1 MSITSAL
8 PRSLSDDDEAFG
20 KRVLSKAMWRLVPL
34 LSLLYVVN
42 ILDRGNAGFARL
54 KMVSD
59 LEGMTEAGFDFA
71 FGLFYFGYLLFEV
84 PSNLL
89 LQRVGARRWISRIL
103 ISWGIVSCAT
113 MLVKGTTSFAVIRI
127 LLGIAEAGFFPGIVL
142 YLTYWFPA
150 KDRARVM
157 ALFMT
162 GNAFAAVVGY
172 PLSGWIMESMP
183 GVAGRLSDVLVERGF
198 ESGRVMESV
207 TGLTG
212 WQWLFFL
219 EGLPSVL
226 LGFVVLYT
234 LPDRPADARWLKP
247 PERDWLESR
256 LNREDSERRQRHGA
270 DRLMAML
277 DWRVWLLIAIYFTV
291 AIGSNASSAYL
302 PKIVQGKFEGLT
314 LFQNGLVSALPHLCA
329 MVGMT
334 LMSISSDRMGERSW
348 HLAFAALMA
357 AGGWYLAYAAPNPGL
372 ALTGLCIAQAG
383 MMSMLPIFWTL
394 PTVFLTGVAAAGGI
408 ALINSVANI
417 GGLIGPSILGTS
429 IREGYGIWPMAAIL
443 LLGAGL
449 ALFVRPEKHMR
460 KPKEGEPIR
469 V

>member
-1 MSITSAL
+1 MSFTSAL
-8 PRSLSDDDEAFG
+8 PRSPSTDDEAFG
-20 KRVLSKAMWRLVPL
+20 KRVLAKAMWRLVPL

-42 ILDRGNAGFARL
+42 ILDRGNPGFARL
-54 KMVSD
+54 TMEPD
-59 LEGMTEAGFDFA
+59 LRMGELTLNLGFGPFLVKEFDFA
-71 FGLFYFGYLLFEV
+71 LGLFYFGYLLFEV

-89 LQRVGARRWISRIL
+89 LRRFGARRWISRIL
-103 ISWGIVSCAT
+103 ITWGIVSCAT
-113 MLVKGTTSFAVIRI
+113 MAVKGTTSFAIIRI
-127 LLGIAEAGFFPGIVL
+127 LLGVAEAGFFPGIVL

-172 PLSGWIMESMP
+172 PLSGWIMRDLP
-183 GVAGRLSDVLVERGF
+183 GVAGLA
-198 ESGRVMESV
+198 
-207 TGLTG
+207 G
-212 WQWLFFL
+212 WQWLFLL

-226 LGFVVLYT
+226 LGIVVLYT
-234 LPDRPADARWLKP
+234 LPDRPADARWLSP
-247 PERDWLESR
+247 PERDWLEDR
-256 LNREDSERRQRHGA
+256 LHREDSERRQRHGA

-302 PKIVQGKFEGLT
+302 PTIVKDKFEKLT
-314 LFQNGLVSALPHLCA
+314 LLENGFVSALPHLCA

-348 HLAFAALMA
+348 HLGFAALLA
-357 AGGWYLAYAAPNPGL
+357 AGGWYLAYAAPNPKM
-372 ALTGLCIAQAG
+372 ALLGLCIAQAG

-394 PTVFLTGVAAAGGI
+394 PTVFLTGAAAAGGI

-417 GGLIGPSILGTS
+417 GGLIGPSILGAS
-429 IREGYGIWPMAAIL
+429 ILAGYGIWPMAAIL
-443 LLGAGL
+443 FVGAGL
-449 ALFVRPEKHMR
+449 AVCVRPEKHMR
-460 KPKEGEPIR
+460 KSKEGEPNR

>member
-1 MSITSAL
+1 MTTVPAL
-8 PRSLSDDDEAFG
+8 SGTNLPASDEAFG

-54 KMVSD
+54 TMEPDLKMGELTLNLGFGPFQVK
-59 LEGMTEAGFDFA
+59 AFDFA

-103 ISWGIVSCAT
+103 ITWGVVSCAT
-113 MLVKGTTSFAVIRI
+113 MFVKGTASFAIIRI

-172 PLSGWIMESMP
+172 PVSGWIMESMP
-183 GVAGRLSDVLVERGF
+183 GVAG
-198 ESGRVMESV
+198 
-207 TGLTG
+207 LTG
-212 WQWLFFL
+212 WQWLFLL

-234 LPDRPADARWLKP
+234 LPDRPVDARWLTP
-247 PERDWLESR
+247 EERDWLENR
-256 LNREDSERRQRHGA
+256 LHREDSERRERHGA
-270 DRLMAML
+270 DRLMAMM

-302 PKIVQGKFEGLT
+302 PKLVQGKFAGLT
-314 LFQNGLVSALPHLCA
+314 DFENGLVSALPHLCA
-329 MVGMT
+329 VVGMT
-334 LMSISSDRMGERSW
+334 LMSISSDRLGERSV
-348 HLAFAALMA
+348 HLAFAALA
-357 AGGWYLAYAAPNPGL
+357 AGGGWYLAYATPNPGVAL
-372 ALTGLCIAQAG
+372 AGLCIAQAG

-394 PTVFLTGVAAAGGI
+394 PTVFLTGAAAAGGI

-417 GGLIGPSILGTS
+417 GGLVGPSILGAS
-429 IREGYGIWPMAAIL
+429 ILAGYGIWPMAAIL
-443 LLGAGL
+443 FVGAAL
-449 ALFVRPEKHMR
+449 AVFVRPEKHMK
-460 KPKEGEPIR
+460 KPLAE
-469 V
+469 VTTHV